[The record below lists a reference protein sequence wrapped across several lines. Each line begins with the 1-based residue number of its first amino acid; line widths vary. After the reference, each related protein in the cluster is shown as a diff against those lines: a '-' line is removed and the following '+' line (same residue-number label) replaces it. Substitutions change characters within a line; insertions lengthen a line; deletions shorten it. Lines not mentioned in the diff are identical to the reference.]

1 MSSQARYVMLGG
13 FLGAGK
19 TTTLIRLAE
28 HLQEQGKRVG
38 IITNDQAA
46 GLVDTAVVKAHKV
59 PVQEIAGGCFCCR
72 FPSLQEAADKL
83 DEEARPDVFLGE
95 PVGSC
100 TDLVATV
107 SYPLRRL
114 YGDRFVIAPLTV
126 VVDAKRALRMFGL
139 QDGKRF
145 SDKVAYI
152 YHKQI
157 EEAHALLINKID
169 LISADELA
177 SIKNY
182 VQEQHPSKQI
192 FTCSALHN
200 EGLAEWKNWIWSNE
214 IGDGRQLDINYQ
226 DYAAGEAALAW
237 CNASVLL
244 KGAEEFDGN
253 AFLQELMQDIC
264 SMLNQKNG
272 SIAHMKMTLSPE
284 DGSGEIASSNVV
296 DNESVPAVGQRLMDP
311 LASGALM
318 INVRAETDPD
328 LLREEIPLLCQRLC
342 KRHNLH
348 MTLDD
353 IECFRPAAPVPVHR
367 METMNEAGHD

>member
-1 MSSQARYVMLGG
+1 MSDPARYIMLGG

-28 HLQEQGKRVG
+28 HLQNQDKRVG

-46 GLVDTAVVKAHKV
+46 GLVDTAVVKANNV

-83 DEEARPDVFLGE
+83 EQDARPDVFLGE

-114 YGDRFVIAPLTV
+114 YGDRFVIAPLSV

-139 QDGKRF
+139 QEGKKF
-145 SDKVAYI
+145 SEKVAYI
-152 YHKQI
+152 YKKQI
-157 EEAHALLINKID
+157 EEAHALLINKTD
-169 LISADELA
+169 LISDDELQM
-177 SIKNY
+177 ILGY
-182 VQEQHPSKQI
+182 VNATYPDKSV
-192 FTCSALHN
+192 FTCSALN
-200 EGLAEWKNWIWSNE
+200 NDGLDVWKEWVWTHE
-214 IGDGRQLDINYQ
+214 IGDGRQLEIDYK
-226 DYAAGEAALAW
+226 DYAEGEAALAW
-237 CNASVLL
+237 CNASVYLQSDD
-244 KGAEEFDGN
+244 EFDGN
-253 AFLQELMQDIC
+253 EFLQELMQRL
-264 SMLNQKNG
+264 SNALNDQG
-272 SIAHMKMTLSPE
+272 ASIAHMKMTLSPE

-296 DNESVPAVGQRLMDP
+296 DNESVPALGQKLMDP
-311 LASGALM
+311 LPSGALM

-328 LLREEIPLLCQRLC
+328 ILKTQVPQVCQSLCNELS
-342 KRHNLH
+342 LT
-348 MTLDD
+348 MSLDD

-367 METMNEAGHD
+367 MQNMHEDCA